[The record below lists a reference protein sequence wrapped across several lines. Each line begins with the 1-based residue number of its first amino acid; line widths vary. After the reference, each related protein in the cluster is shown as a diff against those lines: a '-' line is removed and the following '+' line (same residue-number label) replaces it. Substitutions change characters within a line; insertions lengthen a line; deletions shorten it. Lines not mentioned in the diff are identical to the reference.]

1 MLINQEKISLLN
13 QALGSAKIAISVDTE
28 TNYTDVYSDRFC
40 LGISICID
48 GEDCYY
54 IPVNHQKFG
63 DWVPEN
69 IIVPEDL
76 FSCVMV
82 PIIFHNAKFDIHV
95 LKKAGII
102 FSAITCSDIQDTM
115 IMAHLIDEN
124 WFVALEELS
133 KRILG
138 NEGKRKELKNVLK
151 AMGGKEMWTSFPPIY
166 MCSYAETDAKLTY
179 DLYFTLK
186 SMLEAQDLWEVYRND
201 IHFMLILQKLEE
213 DGLPVDLEL
222 CSTLEKRCES
232 RMLDIRRE
240 LGFDPAKPSQLHPKL
255 FGLPPLGLGLIPTS
269 LTPKTRKPQ
278 VNDAY
283 LQSVNHPIAG
293 LVLEYRGLG
302 KAMSSYYRAYQ
313 ELADQAGIL
322 HATFKQTGT
331 VTGRLACADP
341 NLQQIPREGDVKGVF
356 LPRSGFEL
364 WEIDYSNIEMR
375 LAAVYAQEH
384 AMLDIFK
391 DRAGDIHGLVAQ
403 RLNIPRQK
411 AKVVNFLIIYGG
423 GKEVLATQLGITY
436 QEAYSILQGYKREF
450 KAIFD
455 VMYSATEAAKKASY
469 VKMWTGRRRHF
480 TLYPDFH
487 KAFNSII
494 QGGAMEIIKR
504 SMIELSAQGYD
515 MCNQVHDSVWVNVR
529 DKEEVTSIQKLMESW
544 TEEAFD
550 LPFYTEAKRLK

>member
-1 MLINQEKISLLN
+1 MIINQQNVSILTQS
-13 QALGSAKIAISVDTE
+13 LGSATKAISVDTE

-54 IPVNHQKFG
+54 IPVGHQKFG
-63 DWVPEN
+63 DWIPEN
-69 IIVPEDL
+69 VEIPEDL
-76 FSCVMV
+76 FRYVTV

-102 FSAITCSDIQDTM
+102 FPTENQEIQDTM

-138 NEGKRKELKNVLK
+138 TEGKRKELKNVLK

-166 MCSYAETDAKLTY
+166 MAPYAETDAKLTY
-179 DLYFTLK
+179 DLFFELEP
-186 SMLEAQDLWEVYRND
+186 MLRSQELWEVYRND
-201 IHFMLILQKLEE
+201 MHFMLILQQIEE
-213 DGLPVDLEL
+213 AGLHVDLEL
-222 CSTLEKRCES
+222 CRSLEKQCEA
-232 RMLDIRRE
+232 RMLQLRQE
-240 LGFDPAKPSQLHPKL
+240 LKFDPAKPSQLHPKL

-269 LTPKTRKPQ
+269 VTPTGKPQ

-283 LQSVNHPIAG
+283 LQSVNHPLAG
-293 LVLEYRGLG
+293 LVLEYRGLS

-313 ELADQAGIL
+313 ELADQAGVL

-341 NLQQIPREGDVKGVF
+341 NLQQIPREGKVKGVF
-356 LPRSGFEL
+356 LPVEGFEL

-375 LAAVYAQEH
+375 LAAVYANQTN
-384 AMLDIFK
+384 MLDIFK
-391 DRAGDIHGLVAQ
+391 DRSGDVHGLVAS
-403 RLNIPRQK
+403 RLGIPRFN

-423 GKEVLATQLGITY
+423 QEQALMAQLDCSY
-436 QEAYSILQGYKREF
+436 AEAHKILQDYRKEF
-450 KAIFD
+450 KNIFD
-455 VMYSATEAAKKASY
+455 VMYSATEAAKQASY

-480 TLYPDFH
+480 TLYPDYH

-504 SMIELSAQGYD
+504 STIELKTHGYD
-515 MCNQVHDSVWVNVR
+515 VCNQVHDSVWTNSTGI
-529 DKEEVTSIQKLMESW
+529 EEVRSMQKIMESW